1 MYFTCVNTIIAS
13 HWKKKCIIFVLSNK
27 MSKKK
32 RCIMTLI
39 KGSREFEVLFIKLQ
53 DKD

>member
-1 MYFTCVNTIIAS
+1 MYFTCVILLLHLIG
-13 HWKKKCIIFVLSNK
+13 KKCIIFVLSNK